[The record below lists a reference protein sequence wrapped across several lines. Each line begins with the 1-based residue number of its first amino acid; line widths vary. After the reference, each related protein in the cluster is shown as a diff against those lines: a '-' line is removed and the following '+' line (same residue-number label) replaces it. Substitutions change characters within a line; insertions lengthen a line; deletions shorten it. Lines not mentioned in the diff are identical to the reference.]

1 MEEKDEII
9 DALSEIIR
17 ILDGNTN
24 KALQTAKLLSPHMNT
39 LRRLRFDI
47 RRLMKW
53 GKYNGLP
60 RM

>member
-47 RRLMKW
+47 RRLMK
-53 GKYNGLP
+53 
-60 RM
+60 